1 MSLGVICCRVLEKEV
16 RAVIQDVPEVTVLE
30 VMEWGLHTRP
40 ELLLAALVERIR
52 TLQDHVDAVMLGY
65 GRCLTLDR
73 LPDDFKVPVFYPEGD
88 DCIGVLLSQDRYA
101 QALQEEA
108 GTWFLTPGWTEMG
121 MEFIFHELQINRL
134 AEKDLDPLKVA
145 HRMLKDYTRA
155 LFIDMGLG
163 DQELL
168 LSQAR
173 EIAAEFHLRLERTEG
188 SLAGLQA
195 TLNQALQTLRLNKT
209 TCGSRREVTD
219 FSDTPAS
226 SNLSTPGKTHPPFRS
241 GREP

>member
-16 RAVIQDVPEVTVLE
+16 RAVIREVPEVSSLE

-40 ELLLAALVERIR
+40 EFLLETLVERIR
-52 TLQDHVDAVMLGY
+52 SLQDHVDAIMLGY
-65 GRCLTLDR
+65 GRCLALDR

-88 DCIGVLLSQDRYA
+88 DCIGVLLGQERYA

-121 MEFIFHELQINRL
+121 MEFIFHELQVNRL
-134 AEKDLDPLKVA
+134 AEKGIDPLEVA

-155 LFIDMGLG
+155 LFIDMHLG
-163 DQELL
+163 DQDRLL
-168 LSQAR
+168 LKAQ

-188 SLAGLQA
+188 SLAGLKA
-195 TLNQALQTLRLNKT
+195 TLTKALQAL
-209 TCGSRREVTD
+209 
-219 FSDTPAS
+219 
-226 SNLSTPGKTHPPFRS
+226 
-241 GREP
+241 EPKG

>member
-1 MSLGVICCRVLEKEV
+1 MSLGVICCRVLEKEM
-16 RAVIQDVPEVTVLE
+16 RAVIQGVPEVSSLE

-40 ELLLAALVERIR
+40 EFLLEALVERIR
-52 TLQDHVDAVMLGY
+52 SLQNHVDAIMLGY

-88 DCIGVLLSQDRYA
+88 DCIGVLLSQERYA

-121 MEFIFHELQINRL
+121 MEFIFHELQVNRL
-134 AEKDLDPLKVA
+134 AEKGLDPLKVA

-155 LFIDMGLG
+155 LFIDMNLG
-163 DQELL
+163 NQERLL
-168 LSQAR
+168 LKAQ

-188 SLAGLQA
+188 SLAGLKA
-195 TLNQALQTLRLNKT
+195 ALRQALLAMGAK
-209 TCGSRREVTD
+209 G
-219 FSDTPAS
+219 
-226 SNLSTPGKTHPPFRS
+226 
-241 GREP
+241 

>member
-1 MSLGVICCRVLEKEV
+1 MSLGVICCRVLEKEM
-16 RAVIQDVPEVTVLE
+16 RAVIQGVPEVSSLE

-40 ELLLAALVERIR
+40 EFLLEALVERIR
-52 TLQDHVDAVMLGY
+52 SLQNHVDAIMLGY

-88 DCIGVLLSQDRYA
+88 DCIGVLLSQERYA

-121 MEFIFHELQINRL
+121 MEFIFHELQVNRL
-134 AEKDLDPLKVA
+134 AEKGLDPLKVA

-155 LFIDMGLG
+155 LFIDLNLG
-163 DQELL
+163 NQEGLL
-168 LSQAR
+168 LKAQ

-188 SLAGLQA
+188 SLAGLKA
-195 TLNQALQTLRLNKT
+195 TLRQALLAMGPR
-209 TCGSRREVTD
+209 G
-219 FSDTPAS
+219 
-226 SNLSTPGKTHPPFRS
+226 
-241 GREP
+241 